1 MNPRTRP
8 GKLIPIASLLLLAIS
23 WVPVAVCSAMPA
35 CPMAA
40 AAAAEMDG
48 MSGCHPVSAPAGESW
63 DASRIREIPCCG
75 VTGQPAPPL
84 VREVSAPSSTPSPVA
99 AAAPVS
105 VAAPV
110 TATRPV
116 PHRTPAPKIFGRDLL
131 SQHQAFLL

>member
-1 MNPRTRP
+1 MNKRTRP

-40 AAAAEMDG
+40 AAAAEIDG
-48 MSGCHPVSAPAGESW
+48 MSGCHPVPEPAGDSC
-63 DASRIREIPCCG
+63 DASRIQKSPCCG
-75 VTGQPAPPL
+75 ITGQPAPPL
-84 VREVSAPSSTPSPVA
+84 VREVSVSTSTPTPML
-99 AAAPVS
+99 AAAPVF

-110 TATRPV
+110 ATAGPV
-116 PHRTPAPKIFGRDLL
+116 PHRECVPKTFGRDLL

>member
-1 MNPRTRP
+1 MHPRTRP
-8 GKLIPIASLLLLAIS
+8 GKLIPIASLLLLAIP

-48 MSGCHPVSAPAGESW
+48 MSGCHPVPAPAGESC
-63 DASRIREIPCCG
+63 DSTRIREIPCCG
-75 VTGQPAPPL
+75 VTSQPAPSL
-84 VREVSAPSSTPSPVA
+84 VREVSGSTSTPLSVV

-110 TATRPV
+110 AAARPV
-116 PHRTPAPKIFGRDLL
+116 PRRTPAAKIFGRDLL
-131 SQHQAFLL
+131 SRHQAFLL